1 EFFAI
6 CEVKMKRALFLIL
19 ALVFFLPAPAALSYD
34 EGWTLVMDRDGIKAY
49 MREVEG
55 SPIKEI
61 RAVTT
66 IAATLENI
74 GEVLRDVPA
83 NVEWQAYCTES
94 ELMKMHHRNKLDLY
108 IALGLPWPVTDREIL
123 VRTETHYDL
132 DAGRAIVGIS
142 TFDDPK
148 CQPRDGRVRVTDL
161 SGTYVFEYLD
171 RYKTGII
178 YTYRIDMAGRIP
190 VWLINFMGKYTLYD
204 TFKNLRKMVA
214 KPKYIEA
221 GLNSVDREICESI
234 LNDDEKVRTVFR
246 TRLNEFIC
254 DQEFI
259 AELVN
264 DDDMLVRFFN
274 PEDGLAEVLLFGW
287 GSVDSKREAIRQ
299 ILGAYLPKKLDDQN
313 LARSMANDENLVEA
327 ILRCQGSAMEIIA
340 AAALSGDLVSTLYQS
355 TSQK

>member
-1 EFFAI
+1 MGDFFAI
-6 CEVKMKRALFLIL
+6 REVNMKRVLVGIL
-19 ALVFFLPAPAALSYD
+19 ALVFFLPAPAAVAYD
-34 EGWTLVMDRDGIKAY
+34 DGWQLVMDRDGIKAY

-55 SPIKEI
+55 SSIKEI

-123 VRTETHYDL
+123 VRTETSYDL
-132 DAGRAIVGIS
+132 DSGRAIVGIS
-142 TFDDPK
+142 TFDDPG
-148 CQPRDGRVRVTDL
+148 CQPRSERVRVTDFT
-161 SGTYVFEYLD
+161 GTYVFEYID

-178 YTYRIDMAGRIP
+178 YTYRIDMAGRLP
-190 VWLINFMGKYTLYD
+190 AWLINFMGKYTLYD

-214 KPKYIEA
+214 KQKYIEA
-221 GLNSVDREICESI
+221 GLKSEDRELCESI

-287 GSVDSKREAIRQ
+287 GSMDSKREAVRQ
-299 ILGAYLPKKLDDQN
+299 ILQAYLPKKLNNPQ
-313 LARSMANDENLVEA
+313 LARTMAGDEKLVDA
-327 ILRCQGSAMEIIA
+327 ILRCQGKALEIIA
-340 AAALSGDLVSTLYQS
+340 AAAASSGDLVSALR
-355 TSQK
+355 